1 MKKILALVLALCM
14 VFVLAACGSNDGNDT
29 VNDGSTPSDL
39 MPVVSPTP
47 TPVPEDITS
56 LTIGGLHIIRDGQ
69 ITGLGYR
76 GCTYEDGTLTIDS
89 VALTND
95 KADGPIISFEGG
107 DLEIIVVG
115 DCSMTSTGGASII
128 SGGDS
133 NLTISGDGTL
143 TMSATGAAAIDLSG
157 SLSVECALSATGEPA
172 CSSENVSAGDGYTVA
187 ANDGTTLT
195 VSAAA

>member
-95 KADGPIISFEGG
+95 KADEPTISFEGG
-107 DLEIIVVG
+107 
-115 DCSMTSTGGASII
+115 ASR
-128 SGGDS
+128 
-133 NLTISGDGTL
+133 
-143 TMSATGAAAIDLSG
+143 
-157 SLSVECALSATGEPA
+157 
-172 CSSENVSAGDGYTVA
+172 
-187 ANDGTTLT
+187 
-195 VSAAA
+195 